1 MAPIKVPIIIGVGEV
16 KNPSRRKEDAVEP
29 LHLMLKAVRE
39 AASDAYNSDAPA
51 IISSIDSV
59 KVVAS
64 STWPYK
70 DLPGLV
76 CEGLGIKR
84 HHTAYSELAGSASVE
99 LIDDT
104 ARMIANEEIEV
115 GVVVGGEAMASLKT
129 FIKDGA
135 YPPPWTPPKTTQV
148 YYANDTDML
157 TGIGRA
163 HRVGVPMHV
172 YAMYENALRWRRAQS
187 PLENLEESSSLYG
200 RFADTA
206 SQHPMA
212 WNYGNSPKT
221 AKDIGNITKKNRMI
235 CFPYPLLMNAFN
247 DVNLASACIM
257 TTTECAERMGISRDK
272 WIFPLGGGRAKD
284 SKDFWNRPNF
294 YSSGAIAS
302 ALDLCFQSAGLCKD
316 DIDLFDFYSCFPI
329 VPKLACR
336 HLGIPCDEPPKP
348 ITLLGGLNSFGGA
361 GANYSMHAV
370 AEMVRQLRK
379 LGGLPKPSNG
389 LILANGGIL
398 TTENTICLSTH
409 ARRGS
414 GWYPTRDNNQIP
426 PSSQLA
432 PPISIHAEGEAIVE
446 TYTVEYDREN
456 HPRLGHIV
464 CRLMNNGHRI
474 IANHGDIPTLEQLS
488 SWDTEPI
495 GRVGFVKRSSTKEMG
510 KTKIL
515 ATSDEDEVS
524 RFDSREL
531 SQRALAR
538 SLNDE

>member
-1 MAPIKVPIIIGVGEV
+1 MMVPHKVPIIIGVGEV
-16 KNPSRRKEDAVEP
+16 DNASRRKEDAIEP
-29 LHLMLKAVRE
+29 LHLMLRAVRE
-39 AASDAYNSDAPA
+39 AASDSCNSNSPA

-76 CEGLGIKR
+76 CEGLGIKA
-84 HHTAYSELAGSASVE
+84 HYTAYSELAGSASVE

-135 YPPPWTPPKTTQV
+135 YPPPWTPPETAQV

-163 HRVGVPMHV
+163 HQVGVPMHV
-172 YAMYENALRWRRAQS
+172 YSMYENALRWRRRQS
-187 PLENLEESSSLYG
+187 LLENIEESSSLYG
-200 RFADTA
+200 QFAYIA

-212 WNYGNSPKT
+212 WNHGKYPRKANE
-221 AKDIGNITKKNRMI
+221 IRNITKKNRMI

-257 TTTECAERMGISRDK
+257 TTTEYAERMGISRDK

-294 YSSGAIAS
+294 YSSQAIS
-302 ALDLCFQSAGLCKD
+302 SSLDLCFQSSGLCKD

-336 HLGIPCDEPPKP
+336 HLGFPCDEPPKP
-348 ITLLGGLNSFGGA
+348 ITLLGGLNSFGGP
-361 GANYSMHAV
+361 GANYSLHAV
-370 AEMVRQLRK
+370 AEMVRRLRK
-379 LGGLPKPSNG
+379 LGGLPRPSNG
-389 LILANGGIL
+389 LVLANGGVL
-398 TTENTICLSTH
+398 TTENAICLSTH
-409 ARRGS
+409 ARKDNNR
-414 GWYPTRDNNQIP
+414 YPTRDNNQLLPAGQLP
-426 PSSQLA
+426 PPVSMHQ
-432 PPISIHAEGEAIVE
+432 EGEALIE
-446 TYTVEYDREN
+446 TYTVEYNREN
-456 HPRLGHIV
+456 QPKLGHIV
-464 CRLMNNGHRI
+464 CRLKRNGHRI
-474 IANHGDIPTLEQLS
+474 IANHGDLTTLEQLS
-488 SWDTEPI
+488 SWTEEPI
-495 GRVGFVKRSSTKEMG
+495 GRTGFVTRSSPMTDQNLFVFRKGDTCRM
-510 KTKIL
+510 
-515 ATSDEDEVS
+515 
-524 RFDSREL
+524 
-531 SQRALAR
+531 
-538 SLNDE
+538 